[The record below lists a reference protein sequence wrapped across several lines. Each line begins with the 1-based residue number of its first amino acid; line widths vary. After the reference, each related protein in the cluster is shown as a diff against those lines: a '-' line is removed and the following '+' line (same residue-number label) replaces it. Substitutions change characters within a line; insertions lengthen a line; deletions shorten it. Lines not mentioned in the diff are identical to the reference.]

1 MFFDQ
6 KKLTFFDGIFFEVH
20 LPIQANRFEAI
31 SNRFQQSKGEK
42 TVVEKTVGRAI
53 FALAACVM
61 GYEAEGM
68 IISEWNIRNMN
79 FAYQK
84 KLFFSELNL

>member
-1 MFFDQ
+1 MFSRFFFKIIFLHDE
-6 KKLTFFDGIFFEVH
+6 KIFFDGIFFEVH
-20 LPIQANRFEAI
+20 LLIQANRFEVI

-42 TVVEKTVGRAI
+42 TVVEKTIGRAI

-68 IISEWNIRNMN
+68 IISE
-79 FAYQK
+79 
-84 KLFFSELNL
+84 

>member
-31 SNRFQQSKGEK
+31 SNRFQQSKGAK
-42 TVVEKTVGRAI
+42 TVVEKTIDHAI

-68 IISEWNIRNMN
+68 IISE
-79 FAYQK
+79 
-84 KLFFSELNL
+84 

>member
-20 LPIQANRFEAI
+20 LLIQANRFEAI

-42 TVVEKTVGRAI
+42 TVVEKTIGRAI

-68 IISEWNIRNMN
+68 IISE
-79 FAYQK
+79 
-84 KLFFSELNL
+84 